1 MGPAILFSSLE
12 ASERFY
18 ISFPW
23 SKKVAVAFYQTD
35 FFETN
40 CGSRYPHFPT
50 AGSSCENH
58 TKSMDSL
65 CNLLCNLHRARHRI
79 LEDFGGFWRKT
90 DGFEWPTRARGT
102 QTAPER
108 LEIIPKALGVDY

>member
-18 ISFPW
+18 ISSP
-23 SKKVAVAFYQTD
+23 KNVAGAFYQTYFSTQIVARD
-35 FFETN
+35 IRTF
-40 CGSRYPHFPT
+40 S

-58 TKSMDSL
+58 TKSMDS
-65 CNLLCNLHRARHRI
+65 LCNLHRARHRI

-108 LEIIPKALGVDY
+108 LEIISKALGIDY